1 MSKNRISVS
10 FASDSVQRISESL
23 TALEAEFSALVSLSK
38 EERRDIFRMGT
49 KSHAFCTT
57 ALNVAEQHSG
67 IMPRDF
73 DIAAFRQDQDALDV
87 LRPLAM
93 RLDLLNQRLADT
105 ELMLG
110 SDLMSAALEVYGMVK
125 GSAKDKGLDEARRV
139 LSERFER
146 NGPRRSPSPAA
157 PDPTGEPGGNN

>member
-10 FASDSVQRISESL
+10 FPPDSVQRVRE
-23 TALEAEFSALVSLSK
+23 ALAILETEFTALVSLSK
-38 EERRDIFRMGT
+38 DERRDLFRMGP
-49 KSHAFCTT
+49 KSQAFCTT
-57 ALNVAEQHSG
+57 ALNVAEEHSG

-93 RLDLLNQRLADT
+93 RFDQLNQRMADT
-105 ELMLG
+105 ELLLG
-110 SDLMSAALEVYGMVK
+110 SDLMSAALEVYGLVK
-125 GSAKDKGLDEARRV
+125 GSAKDKGLDQARQA

-146 NGPRRSPSPAA
+146 NGRRRVDA
-157 PDPTGEPGGNN
+157 PMPPEL

>member
-10 FASDSVQRISESL
+10 FASDSLQRISD
-23 TALEAEFSALVSLSK
+23 ALSTLETEFTALVSLSK
-38 EERRDIFRMGT
+38 EDRRDVFRMGA

-57 ALNVAEQHSG
+57 ALNVAEQHPG

-73 DIAAFRQDQDALDV
+73 DIAAFRQDQDALDA

-93 RLDLLNQRLADT
+93 RFDQLNQRLADT
-105 ELMLG
+105 ELVLG
-110 SDLMSAALEVYGMVK
+110 SDLMSAALEVYGLVK
-125 GSAKDKGLDEARRV
+125 GSAKDKGLDEARRA

-146 NGPRRSPSPAA
+146 NGPRRTGA
-157 PDPTGEPGGNN
+157 PNAPEL

>member
-38 EERRDIFRMGT
+38 EERRDIFRMGS

-73 DIAAFRQDQDALDV
+73 DIATFRQDQDALDV

-93 RLDLLNQRLADT
+93 RLNLLNQRLADT

-146 NGPRRSPSPAA
+146 NGPRRSPSPAQ
-157 PDPTGEPGGNN
+157 PEPIGEAGGNN